1 MLLTSLL
8 VWNLGIY
15 AAILMINCN
24 IKSKDWKY
32 VLSLKHFSS
41 LDALVLYYMIACLLC
56 FFNIVYIV
64 SGWTQLFQ
72 DHQNKKATRAA
83 VFSK

>member
-15 AAILMINCN
+15 AATLMMNCD

-41 LDALVLYYMIACLLC
+41 LDALVL
-56 FFNIVYIV
+56 
-64 SGWTQLFQ
+64 
-72 DHQNKKATRAA
+72 
-83 VFSK
+83 

>member
-15 AAILMINCN
+15 GAILMMNCN
-24 IKSKDWKY
+24 IKSKDGKY

-41 LDALVLYYMIACLLC
+41 LDALVLLHMIACFAL
-56 FFNIVYIV
+56 FF
-64 SGWTQLFQ
+64 
-72 DHQNKKATRAA
+72 
-83 VFSK
+83 